1 VDGEA
6 RRSTT
11 DVASCTAEV
20 RTAAEMPPTMAAT
33 TEMRAAMTTTAVT
46 TTTVTT
52 TAVTATATFRSGIPS
67 GRQHGRENNDG
78 NPDIEF

>member
-1 VDGEA
+1 VDG
-6 RRSTT
+6 
-11 DVASCTAEV
+11 VAPTTAEV
-20 RTAAEMPPTMAAT
+20 RMAAEMPTTMAAT
-33 TEMRAAMTTTAVT
+33 TEMCATMTTAVIT
-46 TTTVTT
+46 TAVATTSMTT